1 MVRLRRALHDLR
13 RPIDVLVYSD
23 AQVEEWGDAPG
34 TALHAALTEGRVLV
48 ERDALDV
55 AHALL
60 AKAAGDEAGPR
71 ALADRDDVPDH
82 VAGFLA
88 QQAIEKSLKAVLTAR
103 GARFERS
110 HDIDYLCGLIEDN
123 GLDLTD
129 DLKARRR
136 ADSLSRRVSLRRSLP
151 RPTHLIAPTRRL
163 PWPP

>member
-1 MVRLRRALHDLR
+1 MHPARRYMPR
-13 RPIDVLVYSD
+13 SPR
-23 AQVEEWGDAPG
+23 VEC
-34 TALHAALTEGRVLV
+34 LSK
-48 ERDALDV
+48 RDALDV

-60 AKAAGDEAGPR
+60 TKAAGDEAGLR

-129 DLKARRR
+129 DLKDAVALTPWAVEFRYTDPFTPNPLDR
-136 ADSLSRRVSLRRSLP
+136 ANALATVAAVRQWAEQTIGERRS
-151 RPTHLIAPTRRL
+151 
-163 PWPP
+163 